1 MIVVI
6 LIAFSVVFAFG
17 QAAWDDLSIQAKHR
31 QDADDL
37 AGAESLRRE
46 ALRLA
51 EKQLDP
57 SNKQL
62 ARLLADLSFSLHFEA
77 RDAEAEPFAQR
88 GVLIAKESGDQR
100 LTGLMLNV
108 LGVVVSGEGQKARA
122 EPVLRRSV
130 ALLEEFA
137 GADSLDVARASNNLA
152 MLYLDTHQ
160 FARAEKEMMHALPIY
175 EKCLGPDDPEIAMA
189 SGNLFTILAAQHR
202 AEEGEPYLRRALVI
216 GERSLSGSLSM
227 ANLQL
232 CLAALEASRENLKVA
247 AQLLVKVIAI
257 QERLLGPAHREVGYS
272 LAAYSTVLRRMHQ
285 KSEAKIALNRA
296 NMILKSALNDVK

>member
-17 QAAWDDLSIQAKHR
+17 QAPWDDLSKRAR
-31 QDADDL
+31 QLQDSDDF
-37 AGAESLRRE
+37 AGSESLRRE

-57 SNKQL
+57 GDKQL
-62 ARLLADLSFSLHFEA
+62 ARVLADLSFSLHFEA
-77 RDAEAEPFAQR
+77 HDAEAEPFAQR
-88 GVLIAKESGDQR
+88 GVSIARESGDQR

-108 LGVVVSGEGQKARA
+108 LGVILSGEGQKARA

-130 ALLEEFA
+130 ALLEESG
-137 GADSLDVARASNNLA
+137 GADSIDVARATNNLA

-160 FARAEKEMMHALPIY
+160 FARAEQEMMRALPTY
-175 EKCLGPDDPEIAMA
+175 EKCLGPDERELAQV

-216 GERSLSGSLSM
+216 GEKSFSGSLSM

-232 CLAALEASRENLKVA
+232 CLAALEASREHLKVA
-247 AQLLVKVIAI
+247 AELLIKVIAT
-257 QERLLGPAHREVGYS
+257 QERLLGPAHRELGYS

-285 KSEAKIALNRA
+285 KSEAKTALNRA